1 MTKLVFDFYNERLF
15 AGTKT
20 GIILVWDLKKE
31 QAD

>member
-20 GIILVWDLKKE
+20 GVILIWDLKKLDGE
-31 QAD
+31 